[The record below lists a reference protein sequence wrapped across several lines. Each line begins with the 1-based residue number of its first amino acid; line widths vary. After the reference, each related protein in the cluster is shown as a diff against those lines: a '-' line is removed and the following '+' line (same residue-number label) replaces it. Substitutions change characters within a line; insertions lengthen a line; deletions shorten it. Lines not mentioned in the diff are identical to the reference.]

1 MKEFLYIYILY
12 KEQHDSQKWE
22 IGNHFYVYTDSTKK
36 EEKYFGI
43 NSSVNVSHDCVK
55 LSNLVGN
62 KVSLEGKSP
71 IVVITTSWNKER
83 ERGFSAFLL

>member
-12 KEQHDSQKWE
+12 KEQHNSQKRE
-22 IGNHFYVYTDSTKK
+22 IGNHIYVYTDRTKK

-43 NSSVNVSHDCVK
+43 NSSVNVSHGCVK
-55 LSNLVGN
+55 LSNLVGNN

-71 IVVITTSWNKER
+71 IVIVTTWNKKR
-83 ERGFSAFLL
+83 ERI